1 MILLCIAMT
10 QFFTCMAKM
19 YVGRLRPN
27 FYAMCGFDNI
37 TLTCTADEEY
47 VLQARSSFPSGH
59 SALSFGSMGCL
70 VWYFLGR
77 SGIGRVSNKCLN
89 EQDKVTFN
97 PLFFQKGLFGGKL
110 GILTA
115 FLPWIYAS
123 FVACSRLVDNWHHPS
138 DIVAGSLIGIFCS
151 TLAYHLW

>member
-1 MILLCIAMT
+1 
-10 QFFTCMAKM
+10 M
-19 YVGRLRPN
+19 YFKHEALSQVAIRL
-27 FYAMCGFDNI
+27 
-37 TLTCTADEEY
+37 
-47 VLQARSSFPSGH
+47 
-59 SALSFGSMGCL
+59 SALVTWDALYGTSWEG
-70 VWYFLGR
+70 LGLD
-77 SGIGRVSNKCLN
+77 NKCVN
-89 EQDKVTFN
+89 EEDEVTFN

-110 GILTA
+110 GIVTA